1 VKQAN
6 GGRAGGRT
14 GRRAF
19 NQRCAVRVMY
29 CRNKSVGQWR
39 AHGRYIA
46 RESAAQDHNAGFDSH
61 SDSVAPTELLERWQT
76 CGDPKFWKFII
87 SPEFGE
93 RLDMKLLT
101 RDLMARIE
109 KDLGTRLEWVAVVH
123 VNTEH
128 LHVHVALRGVR
139 DDKSDLNLTRDYVRQ
154 GIRGIAEDLCTRQLG
169 HRNELDAIAAER
181 REIQERRCTSLDRMI
196 GRANTPGLGGA
207 DPNAE
212 YFIFRPAPFLTG
224 RAREQH
230 IAARL
235 LVLQQMGL
243 VHEETPGEWRV
254 RSDFQTVLKAMQRT
268 IDRQKMLASHG
279 VILSDERLQLVVY
292 DPRHQKS
299 LEGRVLVH
307 GEDELGR
314 TAGRH
319 YFLLEGTDAR
329 VHMIYYTPE
338 LEDARSRGQLRTN
351 SFIRLQKQFENGRP
365 VLEVEDL
372 GDSEKVLRNKR
383 YLEGTAS
390 SLLKRGITPE
400 EDGWGGW
407 LGRYQAAVAEATTNV
422 KRARAGLDQNLTR

>member
-1 VKQAN
+1 
-6 GGRAGGRT
+6 
-14 GRRAF
+14 
-19 NQRCAVRVMY
+19 MY
-29 CRNKSVGQWR
+29 CRNKSAGQWR

-46 RESAAQDHNAGFDSH
+46 RESAAQDHNAGFDNH
-61 SDSVAPTELLERWQT
+61 SDSVAPAELLERWQNG
-76 CGDPKFWKFII
+76 GDPRLWKFII

-93 RLDMKLLT
+93 RLDLKLLT

-128 LHVHVALRGVR
+128 PHVHVALRGVR
-139 DDKSDLNLTRDYVRQ
+139 DDKSDLDLPREYVRQ

-181 REIQERRCTSLDRMI
+181 REIQERRCTSLDRVI
-196 GRANTPGLGGA
+196 GRANMPGLGGA
-207 DPNAE
+207 DPNAK
-212 YFIFRPAPFLTG
+212 YFIVRPAPSPTG
-224 RAREQH
+224 RAREQN

-243 VHEETPGEWRV
+243 AQEVTPGDWRV

-268 IDRQKMLASHG
+268 TDRQKMLASQG
-279 VILSDERLQLVVY
+279 ALLSDERLQLVVY
-292 DPRHQKS
+292 DPRQHKR
-299 LEGRVLVH
+299 LEGRVLAH

-319 YFLLEGTDAR
+319 YLLLEGTDAR
-329 VHMIYYTPE
+329 VHLIYYTPE
-338 LEDARSRGQLRTN
+338 LEDARSRGRLRTN
-351 SFIRLQKQFENGRP
+351 SFICLQKQFENGHP
-365 VLEVEDL
+365 VLEIEDL

-383 YLEGTAS
+383 YLEGTVR

-407 LGRYQAAVAEATTNV
+407 LGRYQAAVSEAATYV
-422 KRARAGLDQNLTR
+422 QRAPTRPCENLSR